1 VAGGRIEQAIK
12 RLGSTKAGAWYFI
25 NVANP
30 VDKRLVPATNGR
42 LSLAPGQ
49 PVLVLET
56 VGAKSGAVRRI
67 PLLYA
72 TDGDDFVLVASKGGA
87 PKHPAWYHNVR
98 ANPDVRLFVK
108 GRSGRYRAHVAEGAE
123 YERLWGVV
131 TAIYPGYDVYQ
142 QRAAGRRIPLVV
154 LSSAGSGH

>member
-1 VAGGRIEQAIK
+1 MAGGRIERAVK
-12 RLGSTKAGAWYFI
+12 RLGATKAGGWYFL

-30 VDKRLVPATNGR
+30 IDKRLVPATNGR

-49 PVLVLET
+49 PILVLET

-72 TDGDDFVLVASKGGA
+72 TDGDDIVLVASKAGA
-87 PKHPAWYHNVR
+87 AKHPAWYHNLR

-108 GRSGRYRAHVAEGAE
+108 GRSGRYTARMAEGPE
-123 YERLWGVV
+123 YERLWRV
-131 TAIYPGYDVYQ
+131 ACEIYPGYAVYQ
-142 QRAAGRRIPLVV
+142 QRAGERKIPLVV
-154 LSSAGSGH
+154 LSRAG